1 MAKLSRVLDPT
12 DRLGETLFGL
22 IMVLSFTCSISVAT
36 AGRQEVREML
46 IAALGCNTAWGIV
59 DGAMYVLSRVLERA
73 RQEALLRNLR
83 AAPDA
88 DAARDLLAGQLDADL
103 QPLLGSGGVDAVL
116 AHVRRLP
123 ERARRRARIEADDLR
138 GALGIFALIFL
149 STFPVTL
156 PFVFLHDA
164 VAALRV
170 SNGVALV
177 MMFLI
182 GVAWARAAGASPW
195 RAGLLVVALGVV
207 LVVVTLALGG

>member
-1 MAKLSRVLDPT
+1 MAKLSQVLDPT

-59 DGAMYVLSRVLERA
+59 DGAMYALSRVLERT
-73 RQEALLRNLR
+73 RQGALLRSLR

-88 DAARDLLAGQLDADL
+88 DAARALLAGQLEPDL
-103 QPLLGSGGVDAVL
+103 QPLLESGGVDAVL

-123 ERARRRARIEADDLR
+123 ERTLRRPGIEVDDLR
-138 GALGIFALIFL
+138 GALAVFALIFL
-149 STFPVTL
+149 TTFPVTL
-156 PFVFLHDA
+156 PFVFLHEP

-177 MMFLI
+177 MMFLT
-182 GVAWARAAGASPW
+182 GVAWARAAGASQV

-207 LVVVTLALGG
+207 LLGVTLALGG

>member
-73 RQEALLRNLR
+73 RQEALLRSLR

>member
-1 MAKLSRVLDPT
+1 MAKLSQVLDPT

-73 RQEALLRNLR
+73 RQEALLRSLR

>member
-73 RQEALLRNLR
+73 RQEALLRSLR

-207 LVVVTLALGG
+207 LVVVTRALGG

>member
-1 MAKLSRVLDPT
+1 MAKLSQVLDPT

-73 RQEALLRNLR
+73 RQEALLRSLR

-123 ERARRRARIEADDLR
+123 ERALRRPGIEADDLR

-149 STFPVTL
+149 TTFPVTL
-156 PFVFLHDA
+156 PFVFLHGP

-177 MMFLI
+177 MMFLT